1 MNVFQRIRNYFSTH
15 FVSAFVGCLAV
26 MVLLMMMVLQ
36 SYLKQEY
43 FQYLSRETYETQ
55 NAVLLPMQKSIDNTL
70 SELIARGSEIAIDG
84 SLYQLLQEY
93 EEQETGDAAV
103 SRVLLSMF
111 DSLELHAY
119 STEAV
124 TVAVAGADGII
135 AQYDRYRTATIGDFW
150 NEETNS
156 ILKEMADKMI
166 YGADAKVFPR
176 LWTDSELDT
185 HKGYHANKIF
195 HVVYPLTGGQ
205 ESVWK
210 VKYILVISYSMNIF
224 DEFLDAVEIP
234 DMEYIRGYIADSDGN
249 IVYHCN
255 SDYIG
260 ASEELET
267 TSSCVTHIS
276 KDLKHFGW
284 SLNIIIDE
292 EKMQS
297 HIDQIFARG
306 MVMYVALL
314 IFSVVVIFLVF
325 RNLMRPVGLLSRS
338 MKKVG
343 EGNYQ
348 NKVEISGE
356 HEIWQIAKEYNSM
369 IDAIQSKNREIE
381 QQHREKLESTN
392 QKYQAER
399 EALESQINA
408 HFICNTLGCINYEAI
423 EAGNE
428 KVSILLKKLS
438 NILRYTFDQKCQD
451 VYIYQEIAWID
462 QYLYLQKA
470 RLEDVFDYVVDFP
483 EVYGQWPCCKLM
495 FQPFVE
501 NSILHGFEGKK
512 SGGRI
517 RLHGE
522 MDGELLKIVI
532 EDNGIGMDDETR
544 KRIEQI
550 LEEKRELCLDKK
562 KGFEDNGT
570 RTGIGIRNVITR
582 MRMYYGSRFEA
593 YLETAPGCGTKFT
606 FLIPIPEGIDDEE
619 ESEESCEEYISK

>member
-1 MNVFQRIRNYFSTH
+1 MKAIRRIRNYFSTH
-15 FVSAFVGCLAV
+15 FVATFVGCLGV
-26 MVLLMMMVLQ
+26 TVLGMMLVLQ

-43 FQYLSRETYETQ
+43 FQYLSKETYETQ
-55 NAVLLPMQKSIDNTL
+55 NAVLLPMQKSLDNTL
-70 SELIARGSEIAIDG
+70 SELIARGSEIAVDG

-93 EEQETGDAAV
+93 EEEETEGSSV
-103 SRVLLSMF
+103 SRVLLSMA

-124 TVAVAGADGII
+124 TVAVAGENGII
-135 AQYDRYRTATIGDFW
+135 AQYDRYRTSTIGDFW
-150 NEETNS
+150 NDETNPV
-156 ILKEMADKMI
+156 LVEMANKMI

-176 LWTDSELDT
+176 LWTDAELDV
-185 HKGYHANKIF
+185 HKGYHANRIF
-195 HVVYPLTGGQ
+195 HVIYPLTGGK
-205 ESVWK
+205 ESVWNI
-210 VKYILVISYSMNIF
+210 KYILVISYSMNIF

-234 DMEYIRGYIADSDGN
+234 GMQYIRGYISDSEGN

-260 ASEELET
+260 ASETLET
-267 TSSCVTHIS
+267 TSSRVTHIS
-276 KDLKHFGW
+276 KNLKHFGW

-292 EKMQS
+292 EKMQA

-306 MVMYVALL
+306 IVMYVALL
-314 IFSVVVIFLVF
+314 LLGIAVIFLVF

-338 MKKVG
+338 MKKVE

-356 HEIWQIAKEYNSM
+356 HEIWQVAKEYNSM

-423 EAGNE
+423 EAGND
-428 KVSILLKKLS
+428 KVSILIKKLS

-470 RLEDVFDYVVDFP
+470 RHEDVFDYEIDFP

-501 NSILHGFEGKK
+501 NSILHGFEGRKN
-512 SGGRI
+512 GGLI

-522 MDGELLKIVI
+522 MEGERLKIVI
-532 EDNGIGMDDETR
+532 EDNGCGMDDETC
-544 KRIEQI
+544 KRITQI
-550 LEEKRELCLDKK
+550 LDEKRELCLDKK

-570 RTGIGIRNVITR
+570 RSGIGIRNVITR
-582 MRMYYGSRFEA
+582 MRMYYGRRFEA
-593 YLETAPGCGTKFT
+593 FLETALNEGTRFT
-606 FLIPIPEGIDDEE
+606 FLIPIPEDVDDEL
-619 ESEESCEEYISK
+619 EEYDPEKYGSE